1 MLKRGREENHD
12 NKERWL
18 LTYADLITLLMIFFV
33 VMYAI
38 SDTNMKKLSALAQSL
53 SQALTG
59 TPGGLFTE
67 AGPSMI
73 PGLSGGPALPQAAS
87 EGQESSP
94 LDQIYTQLNEYI
106 AASGLQQEIILT
118 KEERGLVVGM
128 VETVLFP
135 RGSDQLTPR
144 AREIITR
151 VGKMLAPLPNYLRI
165 EGHTDN
171 LPIQTERFPSNWELA
186 SARALNVLHVLITEA
201 GISPER
207 LSATSYGEYRP
218 LVPNDTEE
226 NMARNRRVDIVV
238 LKETFNVVEPHLE

>member
-1 MLKRGREENHD
+1 MLRRGAEEKHD

-53 SQALTG
+53 GQALSG
-59 TPGGLFTE
+59 SPGGIFTE

-73 PGLSGGPALPQAAS
+73 PGLSGGPALPEPTG
-87 EGQESSP
+87 EGKAGSA
-94 LDQIYTQLNEYI
+94 LDQVYAQLSDYI
-106 AASGLQQEIILT
+106 AASGLQQEITLN

-144 AREIITR
+144 AREIITK

-186 SARALNVLHVLITEA
+186 SARALNVLHVLITDA
-201 GISPER
+201 GINPER

-218 LVPNDTEE
+218 LAPNDSEA

-238 LKETFNVVEPHLE
+238 LKETFNVVEPHLH